1 MRLRNFTL
9 LATILLLGV
18 VSMALFATGA
28 QETETTVQSEPVEL
42 VVLSHKVHQDVM
54 TGKEGGGK
62 NLLDE
67 FLVTHPEVS
76 NVKFITAGTP
86 EVHDRLFREASLPKT
101 EVDVGFFY
109 SPYISPDVP
118 SLFTSL
124 DQYKAQKPV
133 EDPGDIFQ
141 GFWDELT
148 FNGELYG
155 VPMRS
160 GGQSFLFYNKKIL
173 AERGISPPST
183 IEELA
188 DAIVRAAHT
197 RPNGEKVYGYAKQ
210 GNKSEIAFSM
220 GSFVRA
226 MGGDYISKDFK
237 SRLTSPE
244 VLASLKMY
252 RRFAESGA
260 LPDNFTALNN
270 ADTVSLFQNNRVAFF
285 TSGPDYLNRISQP
298 GVVEVE
304 DIGFM
309 NTPPLRKDLNKWN
322 GAAPTATFQWA
333 MNIPKGSQNKDQAWE
348 FISFMA
354 SKDAVLNMALSGNG
368 PVRAS
373 TFEVPSY
380 KNRAPYLEGMQ
391 IMLKLGY
398 PLFPAFE
405 NFTQVNDIIGEHI
418 QQVVLGQKT
427 PEEAMREADA
437 AITGLLP

>member
-1 MRLRNFTL
+1 MRSFKVSVLISMVFMVALSTAL
-9 LATILLLGV
+9 L
-18 VSMALFATGA
+18 ATGA
-28 QETETTVQSEPVEL
+28 QESEMAKPSEPVEL

-54 TGKEGGGK
+54 SGKEDGGK
-62 NLLDE
+62 NLLEE
-67 FLVTHPEVS
+67 FLASHPEVS

-86 EVHDRLFREASLPKT
+86 EVHDRLFREASLSKT
-101 EVDVGFFY
+101 EVDVGLFY
-109 SPYISPDVP
+109 SPYISPEVP
-118 SLFTSL
+118 ALFTSL
-124 DQYKAQKPV
+124 DDLMAANPI
-133 EDPGDIFQ
+133 EDRDDIFE
-141 GFWDELT
+141 GFWGELT
-148 FNGELYG
+148 FNGSLYG

-173 AERGISPPST
+173 AERGITPPKT
-183 IEELA
+183 LEELA
-188 DAIVRAAHT
+188 DAIVRASYT

-210 GNKSEIAFSM
+210 GNKAEIAFSM

-226 MGGDYISKDFK
+226 MGGDYISKDFE

-244 VLASLKMY
+244 VLAALRMY
-252 RRFAESGA
+252 QRFAEEGA
-260 LPDNFTALNN
+260 LPDNFTALTN

-285 TSGPDYLNRISQP
+285 TSGPDYLYRIAQP

-309 NTPPLRKDLNKWN
+309 NTPPLRKDLDKWN

-333 MNIPKGSQNKDQAWE
+333 MNIPKGSQNKELAWE
-348 FISFMA
+348 FIRFMS

-373 TFEVPSY
+373 TFENPVYSS
-380 KNRAPYLEGMQ
+380 RAPYLEGMQ

-427 PEEAMREADA
+427 PQQAMQDAEAV
-437 AITGLLP
+437 ISGLLP